1 MEAAARTGAVA
12 ADRVD
17 TTLRERPT
25 TLRPEVHHA

>member
-12 ADRVD
+12 AERVEA
-17 TTLRERPT
+17 TLRDRPT